1 MSVIDDDPVF
11 ETAGEHE
18 SIALMRRA
26 IELIQTGRP
35 IPLSSSVRIE
45 PIEILELLD
54 EAVAK
59 LPEELRHARWL
70 LKERDEF
77 LAKVQREGDEI
88 LEEAR
93 NRAEKMVA
101 RQEIARQAKIAAQR
115 TIDAADTDAR
125 RKRHE
130 TEDWCDQHL
139 ARYEIV
145 LDRMMKTV
153 AAGRT
158 KLRTV
163 PLPQSVPGDIDHDAD
178 DTAAG
183 FFDQE
188 A

>member
-1 MSVIDDDPVF
+1 MTVIDNDPVF
-11 ETAGEHE
+11 DTAGEHE
-18 SIALMRRA
+18 AVALVRRV
-26 IELIQTGRP
+26 IELVETAKP
-35 IPLSSSVRIE
+35 WPMSSSVRIE
-45 PIEILELLD
+45 PGEVLELLE

-70 LKERDEF
+70 LKEREEF
-77 LAKVQREGDEI
+77 LAKVQREGDAI
-88 LEEAR
+88 LDEAR
-93 NRAEKMVA
+93 NRAERMVA
-101 RQEIARQAKIAAQR
+101 RQEIVRQAKITAQR
-115 TIDAADTDAR
+115 TIDDADTDSRQKKHA
-125 RKRHE
+125 

-153 AAGRT
+153 AAGRK

-163 PLPQSVPGDIDHDAD
+163 PLPESVPGDIDHDAD
-178 DTAAG
+178 DTG